1 MAVQK
6 PPSKSRLVKIGHPL
20 EWLFS
25 ALGAFNC
32 LIVPV
37 LFTFSMF
44 PQPEDY
50 LIGFWPFPAI
60 YFAEIALFGLGCL
73 VSVAKNNPDRG
84 SPWNYLPWI
93 SAGGLLAFVILG
105 AWTIG
110 FFLIPAM
117 LFFIGVGIISDARKK
132 DNLALHFIFFIV
144 SAMIQAL
151 IVLFVLF
158 MR

>member
-1 MAVQK
+1 MAFQM

-20 EWLFS
+20 EWILS

-32 LIVPV
+32 LIVPA
-37 LFTFSMF
+37 LFTFSQF
-44 PQPEDY
+44 PQPEGY
-50 LIGFWPFPAI
+50 LANIWPFPAI
-60 YFAEIALFGLGCL
+60 YFLEIVLFGLGCL
-73 VSVAKNNPDRG
+73 ISVVKNNPARG
-84 SPWNYLPWI
+84 SAWNYLPWI

-117 LFFIGVGIISDARKK
+117 LVFIGVGIISDIRKK
-132 DNLALHFIFFIV
+132 DNIPLHFIFFIL
-144 SAMIQAL
+144 SAMIQAF
-151 IVLFVLF
+151 IVFFALF

>member
-1 MAVQK
+1 MAVQM

-20 EWLFS
+20 EWMFS

-32 LIVPV
+32 LIVPAM
-37 LFTFSMF
+37 FTYSQYS
-44 PQPEDY
+44 QPGGYPAD
-50 LIGFWPFPAI
+50 FWPFPAI
-60 YFAEIALFGLGCL
+60 YFAEIALFGFGCL
-73 VSVAKNNPDRG
+73 ISVVKNSPDRG
-84 SPWNYLPWI
+84 SAWNYLPWI

-117 LFFIGVGIISDARKK
+117 LFFIGVGIISDIRKK
-132 DNLALHFIFFIV
+132 DNLPLHFIFFIL